1 MRKTCAIGSVLA
13 AALVFG
19 VAGAS
24 PAVAA
29 SKFLLG
35 GSEITSTQ
43 IGVKVAPLAG
53 AKFLL
58 EDVGMLQVVDLL
70 CSGSFTGSIEPGGTL
85 VNFILFLM
93 SNEEALAETVLG
105 KGGYDIECEDA
116 KKVCTA
122 PVLLVALNL
131 VWHMN
136 VELETL
142 LGGGERY
149 VLHLLEEVEK
159 EPEFY
164 IDCNTML
171 GLVED
176 YCKGLTIAELTNEAG
191 AGVLA
196 TFSENE
202 ELTPPLDCTVGGEK
216 KGLLAGSFLITDS
229 ENNIELSV
237 SE

>member
-1 MRKTCAIGSVLA
+1 MSNRHTIWSLLA
-13 AALVFG
+13 AVFVFG
-19 VAGAS
+19 AISVA
-24 PAVAA
+24 PALAA

-43 IGVKVAPLAG
+43 IGVKIAPLTG

-58 EDVGMLQVVDLL
+58 EDVGMLQIVDLL
-70 CSGSFTGSIEPGGTL
+70 CSGTFTGSIEPGGTL
-85 VNFILFLM
+85 VSFLLFLM

-116 KKVCTA
+116 KKVCTS

-142 LGGGERY
+142 LGGERY

-164 IDCNTML
+164 IDCNTAL

-176 YCKGLTIAELTNEAG
+176 YCKGLTIAELKNEAG
-191 AGVLA
+191 AGVVA
-196 TFSENE
+196 EFSENE
-202 ELTPPLDCTVGGEK
+202 ELTPPMNCTVGGEK
-216 KGLLAGSFLITDS
+216 KGLLVGSFLITDS